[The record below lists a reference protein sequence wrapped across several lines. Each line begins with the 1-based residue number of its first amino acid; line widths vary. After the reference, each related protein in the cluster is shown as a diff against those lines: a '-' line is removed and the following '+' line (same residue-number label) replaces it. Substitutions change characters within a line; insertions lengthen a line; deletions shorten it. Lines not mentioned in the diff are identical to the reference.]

1 MYLPQQHEAVTTSA
15 LAQVLLTSPGA
26 SDPSSRRRSLMAFD
40 GALFFLAT
48 PGGLGCLTSC
58 VSVCSQNEGLVVQP
72 HWEAGFSS

>member
-15 LAQVLLTSPGA
+15 LAQVFPTSPGA

-48 PGGLGCLTSC
+48 PG
-58 VSVCSQNEGLVVQP
+58 
-72 HWEAGFSS
+72 A